1 LILDGVT
8 PSNEGRGYV
17 LRRII
22 RRAIRHGYQLGQTGP
37 FFHRLVDAL
46 VIQMGEAYPELARDA
61 ARVRQVLSQE
71 ESRFA
76 ETLTSGMA
84 ILDQT
89 IAAQAAAGA
98 SRVIPGETVFK
109 LYDTF
114 GFPVD
119 LTADVA
125 RERGFTIDESGFET
139 AMNRQ
144 RDRARAASRFAVDLR
159 TPSDIAHR
167 TEFHGYEQLSADG
180 TVLALLDVDGQS
192 VKTLAVGAIGQV
204 VLDRTSFYAESG
216 GQIGDVGVLSGS
228 SSRFD
233 VEDTQKIRDA
243 FAHRGRVA
251 IGALTVGDRLSA
263 HVTKDTR
270 IATARNHSATHLLHE
285 ALRRVLGLHV
295 QQKGSLVQADRLR
308 FDFAH
313 GAPLTADELS
323 AVEKMVNAEILHNLP
338 TSTQLM
344 SYDAAVAAGAMALFG
359 EKYGDT
365 VRVLSFGDYSTEL
378 CGGTHVT
385 RTGDIGL
392 FKILA
397 ETGVAAGVRRI
408 EAVTGTTAFDYLL
421 QSDQW
426 LRQVGQAVRAGRT
439 EVLDKVEGLLDRT
452 KRLERE
458 LDQLKVRLASGQ
470 GTDLASTAVDVR
482 GIKVIAARLD
492 GLDAKAL
499 RTTVDQLKEKLGSAV
514 IVLGSADAD
523 LKVIIV
529 AGVTADL
536 VTRIKAGDIA
546 SRVAAQVGGK
556 GGGRAD
562 FAQAGG
568 SDATKLDGAL
578 GLVLPMIEGIG

>member
-1 LILDGVT
+1 
-8 PSNEGRGYV
+8 
-17 LRRII
+17 
-22 RRAIRHGYQLGQTGP
+22 
-37 FFHRLVDAL
+37 
-46 VIQMGEAYPELARDA
+46 
-61 ARVRQVLSQE
+61 
-71 ESRFA
+71 
-76 ETLTSGMA
+76 
-84 ILDQT
+84 
-89 IAAQAAAGA
+89 
-98 SRVIPGETVFK
+98 
-109 LYDTF
+109 
-114 GFPVD
+114 
-119 LTADVA
+119 
-125 RERGFTIDESGFET
+125 
-139 AMNRQ
+139 
-144 RDRARAASRFAVDLR
+144 
-159 TPSDIAHR
+159 
-167 TEFHGYEQLSADG
+167 
-180 TVLALLDVDGQS
+180 
-192 VKTLAVGAIGQV
+192 
-204 VLDRTSFYAESG
+204 
-216 GQIGDVGVLSGS
+216 
-228 SSRFD
+228 
-233 VEDTQKIRDA
+233 
-243 FAHRGRVA
+243 
-251 IGALTVGDRLSA
+251 
-263 HVTKDTR
+263 
-270 IATARNHSATHLLHE
+270 
-285 ALRRVLGLHV
+285 
-295 QQKGSLVQADRLR
+295 
-308 FDFAH
+308 
-313 GAPLTADELS
+313 
-323 AVEKMVNAEILHNLP
+323 
-338 TSTQLM
+338 
-344 SYDAAVAAGAMALFG
+344 MALFG